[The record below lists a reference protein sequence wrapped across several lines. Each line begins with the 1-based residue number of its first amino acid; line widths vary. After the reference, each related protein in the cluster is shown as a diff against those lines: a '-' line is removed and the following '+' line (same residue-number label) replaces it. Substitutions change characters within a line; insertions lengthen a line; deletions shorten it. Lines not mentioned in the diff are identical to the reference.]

1 MGRHPHQTAEVADC
15 RSSWLLCSCFDF
27 LCSQGLE
34 WQKPQVHLL
43 HVPQCVLQI
52 WVVSTC
58 PMTWNSLGGIYFH
71 VRNWIFSDT
80 YVYICIYLYVCV
92 YICKRHY
99 ICLANSTYWETMHW
113 LCVVLQWH
121 LMFLCR
127 NSFLTF
133 LRKFMFSEPWIL
145 QKKKKIHWKIW
156 KIGRGIIILWEWKL
170 NDRDVTGL
178 KESIAVKSK
187 GRARNTDR
195 RIKG

>member
-1 MGRHPHQTAEVADC
+1 MEPFLRDPSSVLFEAYLAYFAHFNLSVSCLIPHGKTPSSDC

-71 VRNWIFSDT
+71 VWNWIFSDT
-80 YVYICIYLYVCV
+80 YVYICICLYVCV

-113 LCVVLQWH
+113 LRVVLQWH

-133 LRKFMFSEPWIL
+133 LRKFMFSEPRIL
-145 QKKKKIHWKIW
+145 QKKKKK
-156 KIGRGIIILWEWKL
+156 
-170 NDRDVTGL
+170 
-178 KESIAVKSK
+178 SIENSGK
-187 GRARNTDR
+187 
-195 RIKG
+195 